1 MRSHPLITA
10 ALLGLFALP
19 IARVYS
25 DGCATTGACADKSA
39 EGTTAA
45 ATCEGAACAETET
58 AAKDAEA
65 KKEGA
70 CSDCACASK
79 SADAKQAETPKVV
92 YTAFGEPTKLTDA
105 DNIDAAKVLADVPAY
120 EGKFVRLVGEVK
132 SVCTSKGCWLKMTSP
147 GSEHAIFV
155 KFTCPVDGK
164 LIPQEA
170 IGKPVIVEGKLTVN
184 TYSEDDARHYAAE
197 EGKSA
202 EEILKIVG
210 EQKVLELEGPSALI
224 AL

>member
-1 MRSHPLITA
+1 MRKHPLITA
-10 ALLGLFALP
+10 AMLGLFAIP

-25 DGCATTGACADKSA
+25 DGCATTGACADKPA
-39 EGTTAA
+39 DGTTAA
-45 ATCEGAACAETET
+45 ATCEGTPCAET

-65 KKEGA
+65 KKDEA
-70 CSDCACASK
+70 CTDCACDSK
-79 SADAKQAETPKVV
+79 SDETKKAEEPKIA
-92 YTAFGEPTKLTDA
+92 YTAFGDPVKLTDA
-105 DNIDAAKVLADVPAY
+105 DNIDAAKVLADVSAY

-147 GSEHAIFV
+147 GSEHSIFV

-170 IGKPVIVEGKLTVN
+170 IGKPVIIEGKLTIN

-202 EEILKIVG
+202 EEIMKIVG